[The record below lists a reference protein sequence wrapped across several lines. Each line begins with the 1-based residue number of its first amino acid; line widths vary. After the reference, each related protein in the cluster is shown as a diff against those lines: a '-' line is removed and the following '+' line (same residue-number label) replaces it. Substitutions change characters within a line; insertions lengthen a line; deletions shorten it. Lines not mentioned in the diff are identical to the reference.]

1 MADDRVRENMNKPA
15 EKAGEKMPEK
25 GPAKSFGLTGIVAR
39 PISWPVA
46 AVVYAL
52 VGFALYARVLHGPF
66 VFDDKLSIP
75 DNKFIRISTI
85 SLGAL
90 EDAGFKSWCHNRPVA
105 NISFALNYYFGGYDV
120 AGYHAV
126 NILVHVLAA
135 VFLFLLIK
143 ATLDLCSGQS
153 GKSGRGPYPSSLL
166 AFFAALIWL
175 VHPVQTQAVS
185 YIVQRMASMA
195 GMFYVLSLLLY
206 VYGRLGR
213 GYARWVLYGGSVLSG
228 LLAAG
233 SKETAVTLPLFVL
246 LYEWYFFQGL
256 SFKWLKKAVLPLI
269 GVAAVLAAVGYFYL
283 GVHPVDLIISQYS
296 IRDFTPGQRVMTEL
310 RVMVLYLTL
319 LILPLPSRLNLDY
332 DFPVSRS
339 LVDPFTTL
347 LSLGLLAVLVA
358 LAVYSAKRQRLIS
371 FAIVWFL
378 GNLVIESSVV
388 ALELVYEH
396 RLYIPSMFVTAAA
409 VAAAYQYARDR
420 RVLVGL
426 LCIVACIFSV
436 WSFQRNAVWADELTL
451 WQDCVKKS
459 PDKARPRNN
468 LGDVLL
474 RLGMT
479 DEAIRNFSK
488 AVELDPNYVDALN
501 NLGNAL
507 YSRGYYNES
516 IRYLSRAL
524 DLDPKCVSAKNNMAN
539 SLAASGRIDEAI
551 KYYGETLKLAPETAD
566 VHNGLGVA
574 LVVKGDI
581 DGAVTH
587 FREALR
593 LAPDNVGVRMNLER
607 ARAIKN
613 AQ

>member
-1 MADDRVRENMNKPA
+1 MADDRVRESINKPA
-15 EKAGEKMPEK
+15 KKVDKKVSEK
-25 GPAKSFGLTGIVAR
+25 GSAKSFGLVGILAR
-39 PISWPVA
+39 PISWPA
-46 AVVYAL
+46 AALVYVL

-66 VFDDKLSIP
+66 IFDDKQSIP

-85 SLGAL
+85 TLGAL
-90 EDAGFKSWCHNRPVA
+90 EDAGFKSLCDNRPVA
-105 NISFALNYYFGGYDV
+105 NISFALNYYFGGYNV

-126 NILVHVLAA
+126 NILIHVLTAI
-135 VFLFLLIK
+135 FLFLLIK
-143 ATLDLCSGQS
+143 ATLDLCCRQS
-153 GKSGRGPYPSSLL
+153 GRPESNAYPSSML
-166 AFFAALIWL
+166 AFLAALIWF
-175 VHPVQTQAVS
+175 VHPMQTQAVS

-206 VYGRLGR
+206 VHGRLDR
-213 GYARWVLYGGSVLSG
+213 GYARWALYSGSVLSG
-228 LLAAG
+228 VLAVG
-233 SKETAVTLPLFVL
+233 SKEIAITLPVFVL
-246 LYEWYFFQGL
+246 LYEWYFFQDL

-283 GVHPVDLIISQYS
+283 GVHPVDILISQYS

-310 RVMVLYLTL
+310 RVVVLYLTL

-347 LSLGLLAVLVA
+347 LSLGLLVA
-358 LAVYSAKRQRLIS
+358 LAALAIYLAKRQRLIS

-409 VAAAYQYARDR
+409 VAAASQYARDK

-426 LCIVACIFSV
+426 LCIVACIFSI

-551 KYYGETLKLAPETAD
+551 KYYGEALKLAPETAD

-607 ARAIKN
+607 ARAIKK